1 MIYTREIEGFGN
13 WRLDNNAPDKKWRL
27 TFTVGEGD
35 YRHRIAI
42 YDSAERAAAAIG
54 YGRLLHPL
62 WDRHLDA
69 RSPSVP
75 LSKWKKESVT

>member
-27 TFTVGEGD
+27 TFTAGEGD

-54 YGRLLHPL
+54 YGRRLHPL
-62 WDRHLDA
+62 WDRHPA
-69 RSPSVP
+69 AQIASVP
-75 LSKWKKESVT
+75 LSNWNREKCT